1 MSSEK
6 GIFSKKLNPEHLL
19 ELMKLGASIT
29 IPCREGLELNFGQVS
44 FSGLSDSIELE
55 LFADKC
61 SPGSKYFFQLSLP
74 GVLEA
79 ISFADSEIEKFLDV
93 FE

>member
-1 MSSEK
+1 MKTEK
-6 GIFSKKLNPEHLL
+6 GILSNKLNPEHLL

-44 FSGLSDSIELE
+44 FNGLSDSIELE
-55 LFADKC
+55 LFGDKC
-61 SPGSKYFFQLSLP
+61 SPGSKYFYQLSLS

-79 ISFADSEIEKFLDV
+79 ISFADSEIDKFLDV